1 MNVWNNLITWA
12 DQLAIIFA
20 FFSMLYAGKN
30 YYKNKKQEEKLN
42 QNIHITLTCPQT
54 GASHTLKQ
62 TIKRRYASRAEIQG
76 LLANVY
82 QEDKRYNIPYMGK
95 ANYSAQIE
103 AIQNGNSDTLTIEID
118 DPNEYQKFLT

>member
-1 MNVWNNLITWA
+1 METFKTITEWADKFTIWVALITV
-12 DQLAIIFA
+12 IFT
-20 FFSMLYAGKN
+20 LKN

-62 TIKRRYASRAEIQG
+62 SIKRRYASRAEIQG